1 MVEKPIHFK
10 YVGDTVRGAEFRAEN
25 KRGIMVLPERFSA
38 YMLFINLDSKYPKV
52 RNMLLKPLLTLAE
65 TIARF

>member
-1 MVEKPIHFK
+1 MVKETLHFK
-10 YVGDTVRGAEFRAEN
+10 FVGDTVRGAEFRVEN
-25 KRGIMVLPERFSA
+25 KRGIMVLPDRFKC
-38 YMLFINLDSKYPKV
+38 YFLFINLDSKHPKV

>member
-1 MVEKPIHFK
+1 MVKEPLHFK
-10 YVGDTVRGAEFRAEN
+10 FVGDTVRGAEFCLEN
-25 KRGIMVLPERFSA
+25 RRGIMVLPDRFKS

-65 TIARF
+65 TIARW